1 MKQKIFISILVVLLC
16 SFVLSCTINNETLFE
31 KDFVFVKGATIEGA
45 IQAEGYP
52 ESYWF
57 KAGAKHVIKDFYICN
72 HEITQ
77 QEYMQYA
84 PKEYEYKL
92 ILSGEPIGACYPAHH
107 VNWFDA
113 LIYCNK
119 RSIDEGLTPCFSIGG
134 ERNPDKWG
142 TEPTSSKD
150 PRYNDWYHAQ
160 CDFSANGY
168 RLPTIVEWEY
178 AARGGNGLTGYQYKY
193 AGSDNLNE
201 VAWSFFGDI
210 ILESSQEVM
219 QKKPNTLG
227 IYDMSGNVE
236 EWCWE
241 RYGNDTQRR
250 YAGGDWRIESI
261 SSFDLSDL
269 RQSWNLTTCGSQWG
283 FRPVRNAE

>member
-1 MKQKIFISILVVLLC
+1 MKKNVFNLILGSILCLN
-16 SFVLSCTINNETLFE
+16 VLSCTINNETLFE

-77 QEYMQYA
+77 QEFAMYGMKNYDVRV
-84 PKEYEYKL
+84 E
-92 ILSGEPIGACYPAHH
+92 LSGESIGPYYPAHQ
-107 VNWFDA
+107 VNWFDV
-113 LIYCNK
+113 LMYCNR
-119 RSIDEGLTPCFSIGG
+119 RSVAEGLTPCFSIGG
-134 ERNPDKWG
+134 ETNPDKWG
-142 TEPTSSKD
+142 RQPDSQEEPGWD
-150 PRYNDWYHAQ
+150 DWYHAK
-160 CDFSANGY
+160 CDFTANGY

-193 AGSDNLNE
+193 AGSDILDE
-201 VAWSFFGDI
+201 VAWYATDG
-210 ILESSQEVM
+210 LREVM

-227 IYDMSGNVE
+227 IYDMCGNIE

-241 RYGNDTQRR
+241 RYGNDTLRR
-250 YAGGDWRIESI
+250 YAGGYYYFKDEKD
-261 SSFDLSDL
+261 FVLS
-269 RQSWNLTTCGSQWG
+269 NLGYCGFLTRRNTQLG

>member
-77 QEYMQYA
+77 QEFAMYGMKNYDVRV
-84 PKEYEYKL
+84 E
-92 ILSGEPIGACYPAHH
+92 LSGESIGPYYPAHQ
-107 VNWFDA
+107 VNWFDV
-113 LIYCNK
+113 LMYCNR
-119 RSIDEGLTPCFSIGG
+119 RSVAEGLTPCFSIGG
-134 ERNPDKWG
+134 ETNPDKWG
-142 TEPTSSKD
+142 REPESLED
-150 PRYNDWYHAQ
+150 PGWDDWYHAK
-160 CDFSANGY
+160 CDFTANGY

-193 AGSDNLNE
+193 AGSDILDE
-201 VAWSFFGDI
+201 VAWYATDG
-210 ILESSQEVM
+210 LREVM

-227 IYDMSGNVE
+227 IYDMCGNIE

-241 RYGNDTQRR
+241 RYGNDTLRR
-250 YAGGDWRIESI
+250 YAGGYYYFKDEKDFVLSNLGYCGFL
-261 SSFDLSDL
+261 SFRNTQL
-269 RQSWNLTTCGSQWG
+269 G

>member
-1 MKQKIFISILVVLLC
+1 MKKNVFNLILGSILCLNL
-16 SFVLSCTINNETLFE
+16 LSCTINTETLFE

-77 QEYMQYA
+77 QEFAMYGMKNYDVRV
-84 PKEYEYKL
+84 E
-92 ILSGEPIGACYPAHH
+92 LSGESIGPYYPAHQ
-107 VNWFDA
+107 VNWFDV
-113 LIYCNK
+113 LMYCNR
-119 RSIDEGLTPCFSIGG
+119 RSVAEGLTPCFSIGG
-134 ERNPDKWG
+134 ETNPDKWG
-142 TEPTSSKD
+142 RQPDSQEEPGWD
-150 PRYNDWYHAQ
+150 DWYHAK
-160 CDFSANGY
+160 CDFTANGY

-193 AGSDNLNE
+193 AGSDILDE
-201 VAWSFFGDI
+201 VAWYATDG
-210 ILESSQEVM
+210 LREVM

-227 IYDMSGNVE
+227 IYDMCGNIE

-241 RYGNDTQRR
+241 RYGNDTLRR
-250 YAGGDWRIESI
+250 YAGGYYYFKDEKD
-261 SSFDLSDL
+261 FVLS
-269 RQSWNLTTCGSQWG
+269 NLGYCGFLTRRNTQLG

>member
-1 MKQKIFISILVVLLC
+1 MKKILLVIAVLLC
-16 SFVLSCTINNETLFE
+16 SFVLSCTVNTKTLFE

-77 QEYMQYA
+77 QEFAMYGMKNYDVRV
-84 PKEYEYKL
+84 E
-92 ILSGEPIGACYPAHH
+92 LSGESIGPYYPAHQ
-107 VNWFDA
+107 VNWFDV
-113 LIYCNK
+113 LMYCNR
-119 RSIDEGLTPCFSIGG
+119 RSVAEGLTPCFSIGG
-134 ERNPDKWG
+134 ETNPDKWG
-142 TEPTSSKD
+142 RQPDSQED
-150 PRYNDWYHAQ
+150 PGWDDWYHAK
-160 CDFSANGY
+160 CDFTANGY

-193 AGSDNLNE
+193 AGSDILDE
-201 VAWSFFGDI
+201 VAWYATDG
-210 ILESSQEVM
+210 LREVM

-227 IYDMSGNVE
+227 IYDMCGNIE

-241 RYGNDTQRR
+241 RYGNDTLRR
-250 YAGGDWRIESI
+250 YAGGYYYFKDEKD
-261 SSFDLSDL
+261 FVLS
-269 RQSWNLTTCGSQWG
+269 NLGYCGFLTRRNTQLG

>member
-1 MKQKIFISILVVLLC
+1 MN
-16 SFVLSCTINNETLFE
+16 VLSCTINNETLFE

-77 QEYMQYA
+77 QEYAMYGM
-84 PKEYEYKL
+84 KNYDVRVEF
-92 ILSGEPIGACYPAHH
+92 SGKSIGPYYPAHQI
-107 VNWFDA
+107 NWFDV
-113 LIYCNK
+113 LMYCNR
-119 RSIDEGLTPCFSIGG
+119 RSVAEGLTPCFSIGG
-134 ERNPDKWG
+134 ETNPDKWG
-142 TEPTSSKD
+142 RQPDSQEEPGWD
-150 PRYNDWYHAQ
+150 DWYHAK
-160 CDFSANGY
+160 CDFTANGY

-193 AGSDNLNE
+193 AGSDILDE
-201 VAWSFFGDI
+201 VAWYATDG
-210 ILESSQEVM
+210 LREVM

-227 IYDMSGNVE
+227 LYDMSGNIE

-241 RYGNDTQRR
+241 RYGNDTLRR
-250 YAGGDWRIESI
+250 YAGGYYYFKDEKD
-261 SSFDLSDL
+261 FVLSDL
-269 RQSWNLTTCGSQWG
+269 GYCGFLTRRNTQLG

>member
-1 MKQKIFISILVVLLC
+1 MKKNVFNLILGSILC

-77 QEYMQYA
+77 QEFAMYGMKNYDVRV
-84 PKEYEYKL
+84 EF
-92 ILSGEPIGACYPAHH
+92 SGKSIGPYYPAHQI
-107 VNWFDA
+107 NWFDV
-113 LIYCNK
+113 LMYCNR
-119 RSIDEGLTPCFSIGG
+119 RSVAEGLTPCFSIGG
-134 ERNPDKWG
+134 ETNPDKWG
-142 TEPTSSKD
+142 RQPDSQEEPGWD
-150 PRYNDWYHAQ
+150 DWYHAK
-160 CDFSANGY
+160 CDFTANGY

-193 AGSDNLNE
+193 AGSDILDE
-201 VAWSFFGDI
+201 VAWYATDG
-210 ILESSQEVM
+210 LREVM

-227 IYDMSGNVE
+227 LYDMSGNIE

-241 RYGNDTQRR
+241 RYGNDTLRR
-250 YAGGDWRIESI
+250 YAGGYYYFKDEKD
-261 SSFDLSDL
+261 FVLSDL
-269 RQSWNLTTCGSQWG
+269 GYCGFLTRRNTQLG

>member
-1 MKQKIFISILVVLLC
+1 
-16 SFVLSCTINNETLFE
+16 
-31 KDFVFVKGATIEGA
+31 
-45 IQAEGYP
+45 
-52 ESYWF
+52 
-57 KAGAKHVIKDFYICN
+57 
-72 HEITQ
+72 
-77 QEYMQYA
+77 MQYA

-92 ILSGEPIGACYPAHH
+92 ILSGDIIGACYPAHH

-150 PRYNDWYHAQ
+150 PRWDDWYHAQ

-178 AARGGNGLTGYQYKY
+178 AARGGNGLTGQQYKY
-193 AGSDNLNE
+193 AGSDNLDE
-201 VAWSFFGDI
+201 VAWSFLGDI

-269 RQSWNLTTCGSQWG
+269 RQSWSLTTCGSQWG
-283 FRPVRNAE
+283 FRPVRTAEQSFLIMQILVFLLVQALEQFVLGVKGKLL

>member
-16 SFVLSCTINNETLFE
+16 SFVLSCTINTKTLFE

-77 QEYMQYA
+77 QEFAMYGMKNYDVRV
-84 PKEYEYKL
+84 E
-92 ILSGEPIGACYPAHH
+92 LSGESIGPYYPAHQ

-113 LIYCNK
+113 LMYCNR
-119 RSIDEGLTPCFSIGG
+119 RSVAEGLTPCFSIGG
-134 ERNPDKWG
+134 ETNPDKWG
-142 TEPTSSKD
+142 RQPESIED
-150 PRYNDWYHAQ
+150 PGWDDWYHAK
-160 CDFSANGY
+160 CDFTANGY

-193 AGSDNLNE
+193 AGSDILDE
-201 VAWSFFGDI
+201 VAWYATDG
-210 ILESSQEVM
+210 LREVM

-227 IYDMSGNVE
+227 IYDMCGNIE

-241 RYGNDTQRR
+241 RYGNDTLRR
-250 YAGGDWRIESI
+250 YAGGYYYFKDEKDFVLSNLGYCGFL
-261 SSFDLSDL
+261 SFRNTQL
-269 RQSWNLTTCGSQWG
+269 G

>member
-77 QEYMQYA
+77 QEFAMYGMKSYDVRV
-84 PKEYEYKL
+84 E
-92 ILSGEPIGACYPAHH
+92 LSGKSIGPYYPAHQ
-107 VNWFDA
+107 VNWFDV
-113 LIYCNK
+113 LMYCNR
-119 RSIDEGLTPCFSIGG
+119 RSVAEGLTPCFSIGG
-134 ERNPDKWG
+134 ETNPDKWG
-142 TEPTSSKD
+142 TEPDSQEEPGWD
-150 PRYNDWYHAQ
+150 DWYHAQ
-160 CDFSANGY
+160 CDFTANGY

-193 AGSDNLNE
+193 AGSDILDE
-201 VAWSFFGDI
+201 VAWYATDG
-210 ILESSQEVM
+210 LREVM

-227 IYDMSGNVE
+227 LYDMSGNIE

-241 RYGNDTQRR
+241 RYGNDTLRR
-250 YAGGDWRIESI
+250 YAGGYYYFKDEKD
-261 SSFDLSDL
+261 FVLSNL
-269 RQSWNLTTCGSQWG
+269 MQSGFLTRRNTQLG

>member
-1 MKQKIFISILVVLLC
+1 MKKNVFNLILLVLLC
-16 SFVLSCTINNETLFE
+16 SFVLSCTINTKTLFE

-77 QEYMQYA
+77 QEFAMYGMKNYDVRV
-84 PKEYEYKL
+84 E
-92 ILSGEPIGACYPAHH
+92 LSGESIGPYYPAHQ
-107 VNWFDA
+107 VNWFDV
-113 LIYCNK
+113 LMYCNR
-119 RSIDEGLTPCFSIGG
+119 RSVAEGLTPCFSIGG
-134 ERNPDKWG
+134 ETNPDKWG
-142 TEPTSSKD
+142 RQPDSQEEPGWD
-150 PRYNDWYHAQ
+150 DWYHAK
-160 CDFSANGY
+160 CDFTANGY

-193 AGSDNLNE
+193 AGSDILDE
-201 VAWSFFGDI
+201 VAWYATDG
-210 ILESSQEVM
+210 LREVM

-227 IYDMSGNVE
+227 IYDMCGNIE

-241 RYGNDTQRR
+241 RYGNDTLRR
-250 YAGGDWRIESI
+250 YAGGYYYFKDEKD
-261 SSFDLSDL
+261 FVLS
-269 RQSWNLTTCGSQWG
+269 NLGYCGFLTRRNTQLG

>member
-16 SFVLSCTINNETLFE
+16 SFVLSCTVNTKTLFE

-77 QEYMQYA
+77 QEFAMYGMKNYDVRV
-84 PKEYEYKL
+84 E
-92 ILSGEPIGACYPAHH
+92 LSGKSIGPYYPAHQ
-107 VNWFDA
+107 VNWFDV
-113 LIYCNK
+113 LMYCNR
-119 RSIDEGLTPCFSIGG
+119 RSVAEGLTPCFSIGG
-134 ERNPDKWG
+134 ETNPDKWG
-142 TEPTSSKD
+142 REPESLED
-150 PRYNDWYHAQ
+150 PGWDDWYHAK
-160 CDFSANGY
+160 CDFTANGY

-193 AGSDNLNE
+193 AGSDILDE
-201 VAWSFFGDI
+201 VAWYATDG
-210 ILESSQEVM
+210 LREVM

-227 IYDMSGNVE
+227 LYDMCGNIE

-241 RYGNDTQRR
+241 RYGNDTLRR
-250 YAGGDWRIESI
+250 YAGGYYYFKDEKD
-261 SSFDLSDL
+261 FVLS
-269 RQSWNLTTCGSQWG
+269 NLGYCGFLTRRNTQLG

>member
-1 MKQKIFISILVVLLC
+1 MKKNVFNLILGSILC

-31 KDFVFVKGATIEGA
+31 KDFVFVKGVTIEGA

-57 KAGAKHVIKDFYICN
+57 KAGTKHVIKDFYICN

-77 QEYMQYA
+77 QEFAMYGMKNYDVRV
-84 PKEYEYKL
+84 E
-92 ILSGEPIGACYPAHH
+92 LSGESIGPYYPAHQ

-113 LIYCNK
+113 LMYCNR
-119 RSIDEGLTPCFSIGG
+119 RSVAEGLTPCFSIGG
-134 ERNPDKWG
+134 ETNPDKWG
-142 TEPTSSKD
+142 RQPDSQED
-150 PRYNDWYHAQ
+150 PGWDDWYHAK
-160 CDFSANGY
+160 CDFTANGY

-193 AGSDNLNE
+193 AGSDILDE
-201 VAWSFFGDI
+201 VAWYATDG
-210 ILESSQEVM
+210 LREVM

-227 IYDMSGNVE
+227 LYDMSGNIE

-241 RYGNDTQRR
+241 RYGNDTLQR
-250 YAGGDWRIESI
+250 YAGGYYCFKDEKD
-261 SSFDLSDL
+261 FVLS
-269 RQSWNLTTCGSQWG
+269 NLGYCGFLTRRNTQLG

>member
-1 MKQKIFISILVVLLC
+1 MKKNVFNLILGSILCLN
-16 SFVLSCTINNETLFE
+16 VLSCTINNETLFE
-31 KDFVFVKGATIEGA
+31 KDFVFVKGATIEGS

-77 QEYMQYA
+77 QEYAMYGM
-84 PKEYEYKL
+84 KNYDVRVEF
-92 ILSGEPIGACYPAHH
+92 SGKSIGPYYPAHQ
-107 VNWFDA
+107 VNWFDV
-113 LIYCNK
+113 LMYCNK
-119 RSIDEGLTPCFSIGG
+119 RSVAEGLTPCFSIGG
-134 ERNPDKWG
+134 ETNPDKWG
-142 TEPTSSKD
+142 RQPDSQEEPGWD
-150 PRYNDWYHAQ
+150 DWYHAK
-160 CDFSANGY
+160 CDFTANGY

-193 AGSDNLNE
+193 AGSDILDE
-201 VAWSFFGDI
+201 VAWYATDG
-210 ILESSQEVM
+210 LREVM

-227 IYDMSGNVE
+227 IYDMCGNIE

-241 RYGNDTQRR
+241 RHGNDTLRR
-250 YAGGDWRIESI
+250 YAGGYYYFKDEKD
-261 SSFDLSDL
+261 FVLSDL
-269 RQSWNLTTCGSQWG
+269 GYCGFLTRRNTQLG

>member
-1 MKQKIFISILVVLLC
+1 MKKNVFTSILLVLLC
-16 SFVLSCTINNETLFE
+16 SFVLSCTINTKTLFE

-77 QEYMQYA
+77 QEFAMYGMKNYDVRV
-84 PKEYEYKL
+84 EF
-92 ILSGEPIGACYPAHH
+92 SGKSIGPYYPAHQI
-107 VNWFDA
+107 NWFDV
-113 LIYCNK
+113 LMYCNR
-119 RSIDEGLTPCFSIGG
+119 RSVAEGLTPCFSIGG
-134 ERNPDKWG
+134 ETNPDKWG
-142 TEPTSSKD
+142 RQPDSQEEPGWD
-150 PRYNDWYHAQ
+150 DWYHAK
-160 CDFSANGY
+160 CDFTANGY

-193 AGSDNLNE
+193 AGSDILDE
-201 VAWSFFGDI
+201 VAWYATDG
-210 ILESSQEVM
+210 LREVM

-227 IYDMSGNVE
+227 LYDMSGNIE

-241 RYGNDTQRR
+241 RYGNDTLRR
-250 YAGGDWRIESI
+250 YAGGYYYFKDEKD
-261 SSFDLSDL
+261 FVLSDL
-269 RQSWNLTTCGSQWG
+269 GYCGFLTRRNTQLG

>member
-1 MKQKIFISILVVLLC
+1 MKKNVFNLILGSILCLN
-16 SFVLSCTINNETLFE
+16 VLSCTINTKTLFE

-77 QEYMQYA
+77 QEFAMYGMKHYDVRV
-84 PKEYEYKL
+84 E
-92 ILSGEPIGACYPAHH
+92 LSGESIGPYYPAHQI
-107 VNWFDA
+107 NWFEV
-113 LIYCNK
+113 LMYCNR
-119 RSIDEGLTPCFSIGG
+119 RSVAEGLTPCFSIGG
-134 ERNPDKWG
+134 ETNPDKWG
-142 TEPTSSKD
+142 RQPDSQED
-150 PRYNDWYHAQ
+150 PGWDDWYHAK
-160 CDFSANGY
+160 CDFTANGY

-193 AGSDNLNE
+193 AGSDILDE
-201 VAWSFFGDI
+201 VAWYATDG
-210 ILESSQEVM
+210 LREVM

-227 IYDMSGNVE
+227 IYDMCGNIE

-241 RYGNDTQRR
+241 RYGNDTLRR
-250 YAGGDWRIESI
+250 YAGGYYYFKDEKD
-261 SSFDLSDL
+261 FVLS
-269 RQSWNLTTCGSQWG
+269 NLGYCGFLTVRNTHLG
-283 FRPVRNAE
+283 FRPVRTAE

>member
-16 SFVLSCTINNETLFE
+16 SFVLSCTINTKTLFE

-77 QEYMQYA
+77 QEFAMYGMKNYDVRV
-84 PKEYEYKL
+84 E
-92 ILSGEPIGACYPAHH
+92 LSGESIGPYYPAHQ
-107 VNWFDA
+107 VNWFDV
-113 LIYCNK
+113 LMYCNR
-119 RSIDEGLTPCFSIGG
+119 RSVAEGLTPCFSIGG
-134 ERNPDKWG
+134 ETNPDKWG
-142 TEPTSSKD
+142 RQPDSQED
-150 PRYNDWYHAQ
+150 PGWDDWYHAK
-160 CDFSANGY
+160 CDFTANGY

-193 AGSDNLNE
+193 AGSDILDE
-201 VAWSFFGDI
+201 VAWYATDG
-210 ILESSQEVM
+210 LREVM

-227 IYDMSGNVE
+227 IYDMCGNIE

-241 RYGNDTQRR
+241 RYGNDTLRR
-250 YAGGDWRIESI
+250 YAGGYYYFKDEKD
-261 SSFDLSDL
+261 FVLS
-269 RQSWNLTTCGSQWG
+269 NLGYCGFLTRRNTQLG

>member
-1 MKQKIFISILVVLLC
+1 MKKNVFNLILGSILCLNL
-16 SFVLSCTINNETLFE
+16 LSCTINNETLFE

-77 QEYMQYA
+77 QEYAMYGM
-84 PKEYEYKL
+84 KNYDVRVEF
-92 ILSGEPIGACYPAHH
+92 SGKSIGPYYPAHQ
-107 VNWFDA
+107 VNWFDV
-113 LIYCNK
+113 LMYCNR
-119 RSIDEGLTPCFSIGG
+119 RSVAEGLTPCFSIGG
-134 ERNPDKWG
+134 ETNPDKWG
-142 TEPTSSKD
+142 RQPDSIEEPGWD
-150 PRYNDWYHAQ
+150 DWYHAK
-160 CDFSANGY
+160 CDFTANGY

-193 AGSDNLNE
+193 AGSDILDE
-201 VAWSFFGDI
+201 VAWYATDG
-210 ILESSQEVM
+210 LREVM

-227 IYDMSGNVE
+227 IYDMCGNIE

-241 RYGNDTQRR
+241 RYGNDTLRR
-250 YAGGDWRIESI
+250 YAGGYYYFKDEKD
-261 SSFDLSDL
+261 FVLS
-269 RQSWNLTTCGSQWG
+269 NLGYCGFLTRRNTQLG

>member
-1 MKQKIFISILVVLLC
+1 MKKNVFNLILGSILC

-77 QEYMQYA
+77 QEFAMYGMKNYDVRV
-84 PKEYEYKL
+84 E
-92 ILSGEPIGACYPAHH
+92 LSGESIGPYYPAHQ
-107 VNWFDA
+107 VNWFDV
-113 LIYCNK
+113 LMYCNR
-119 RSIDEGLTPCFSIGG
+119 RSVAEGLTPCFSIGG
-134 ERNPDKWG
+134 ETNPDKWG
-142 TEPTSSKD
+142 REPESLED
-150 PRYNDWYHAQ
+150 PGWDDWYHAK
-160 CDFSANGY
+160 CDFTANGY

-193 AGSDNLNE
+193 AGSDNLDE
-201 VAWSFFGDI
+201 VAWYATDG
-210 ILESSQEVM
+210 LREVM

-227 IYDMSGNVE
+227 LYDMSGNIE

-241 RYGNDTQRR
+241 RYGNDTLRR
-250 YAGGDWRIESI
+250 YAGGYYYFKDEKDFVLSNLGYCGFL
-261 SSFDLSDL
+261 SFRNTQL
-269 RQSWNLTTCGSQWG
+269 G

>member
-1 MKQKIFISILVVLLC
+1 MKKNVFNLILLVLLC
-16 SFVLSCTINNETLFE
+16 SFVLSCTINTKTLFE

-77 QEYMQYA
+77 QEFAMYGMKNYDVRV
-84 PKEYEYKL
+84 E
-92 ILSGEPIGACYPAHH
+92 LSGESIGPYYPAHQ
-107 VNWFDA
+107 VNWFDV
-113 LIYCNK
+113 LMYCNR
-119 RSIDEGLTPCFSIGG
+119 RSVAEGLTPCFSIGG
-134 ERNPDKWG
+134 ETNPDKWG
-142 TEPTSSKD
+142 RQPDSQED
-150 PRYNDWYHAQ
+150 PGWDDWYHAK
-160 CDFSANGY
+160 CDFTANGY

-193 AGSDNLNE
+193 AGSDILDE
-201 VAWSFFGDI
+201 VAWYATDG
-210 ILESSQEVM
+210 LREVM

-227 IYDMSGNVE
+227 IYDMCGNIE

-241 RYGNDTQRR
+241 RYGNDTLRR
-250 YAGGDWRIESI
+250 YAGGYYYFTNEKD
-261 SSFDLSDL
+261 FVLS
-269 RQSWNLTTCGSQWG
+269 NLMYCGFLTVRNTHLG
-283 FRPVRNAE
+283 FRPVRTAE

>member
-1 MKQKIFISILVVLLC
+1 MKKNVFNLILLVLLC
-16 SFVLSCTINNETLFE
+16 SFVLSCTINTKTLFE

-77 QEYMQYA
+77 QEFAMYGMKNYDVRV
-84 PKEYEYKL
+84 E
-92 ILSGEPIGACYPAHH
+92 LSGESIGPYYPAHQ
-107 VNWFDA
+107 VNWFDV
-113 LIYCNK
+113 LMYCNR
-119 RSIDEGLTPCFSIGG
+119 RSVAEGLTPCFSIGG
-134 ERNPDKWG
+134 ETNPDKWG
-142 TEPTSSKD
+142 RQPDSQEEPGWD
-150 PRYNDWYHAQ
+150 DWYHAK
-160 CDFSANGY
+160 CDFTANGY

-193 AGSDNLNE
+193 AGSDILDE
-201 VAWSFFGDI
+201 VAWYATDG
-210 ILESSQEVM
+210 LREVM

-227 IYDMSGNVE
+227 IYDMCGNIE

-241 RYGNDTQRR
+241 RYGNDTLRR
-250 YAGGDWRIESI
+250 YAGGYYYFKDEKD
-261 SSFDLSDL
+261 FVLS
-269 RQSWNLTTCGSQWG
+269 NLGYCGLLSRRNTTQLG

>member
-1 MKQKIFISILVVLLC
+1 MKKILLVIAVLLC
-16 SFVLSCTINNETLFE
+16 SFVLSCTINTKTLFE

-77 QEYMQYA
+77 QEFAMYGMKNYDVRV
-84 PKEYEYKL
+84 E
-92 ILSGEPIGACYPAHH
+92 LSGESIGPYYPAHQ

-113 LIYCNK
+113 LMYCNR
-119 RSIDEGLTPCFSIGG
+119 RSVAEGLTPCFSIGG
-134 ERNPDKWG
+134 ETNPDKWG
-142 TEPTSSKD
+142 RQPDSQED
-150 PRYNDWYHAQ
+150 PGWDDWYHAK
-160 CDFSANGY
+160 CDFTANGY

-193 AGSDNLNE
+193 AGSDNLDE
-201 VAWSFFGDI
+201 VAWYATDG
-210 ILESSQEVM
+210 LREVM

-227 IYDMSGNVE
+227 IYDMCGNIE

-241 RYGNDTQRR
+241 RYGNDTLRR
-250 YAGGDWRIESI
+250 YAGGYYYFKDEKD
-261 SSFDLSDL
+261 FVLS
-269 RQSWNLTTCGSQWG
+269 NLGYCGFLTRRNTQLG

>member
-1 MKQKIFISILVVLLC
+1 MKKNVFNLILVVLLC

-57 KAGAKHVIKDFYICN
+57 KAGAKYVIKDFYICN

-77 QEYMQYA
+77 QEFAMYGMKNYDVRV
-84 PKEYEYKL
+84 E
-92 ILSGEPIGACYPAHH
+92 LSGESIGPYYPAHQ
-107 VNWFDA
+107 VNWFDV
-113 LIYCNK
+113 LMYCNR
-119 RSIDEGLTPCFSIGG
+119 RSVAEGLTPCFSIGG
-134 ERNPDKWG
+134 ETNPDKWG
-142 TEPTSSKD
+142 RQPDSQED
-150 PRYNDWYHAQ
+150 PGWDDWYHAK
-160 CDFSANGY
+160 CDFTANGY

-193 AGSDNLNE
+193 AGSDILDE
-201 VAWSFFGDI
+201 VAWYATDG
-210 ILESSQEVM
+210 LREVM

-227 IYDMSGNVE
+227 IYDMCGNIE

-241 RYGNDTQRR
+241 RYGNDTLRR
-250 YAGGDWRIESI
+250 YAGGYYYFKDEKD
-261 SSFDLSDL
+261 FVLS
-269 RQSWNLTTCGSQWG
+269 NLGYCGFLTRRNTQLG

>member
-1 MKQKIFISILVVLLC
+1 MKKNVFNLILGSILC
-16 SFVLSCTINNETLFE
+16 SFVLSCTINTKTLFE

-77 QEYMQYA
+77 QEFAMYGMKNYDVRV
-84 PKEYEYKL
+84 E
-92 ILSGEPIGACYPAHH
+92 LSGESIGPYYPAHQ
-107 VNWFDA
+107 VNWFDV
-113 LIYCNK
+113 LMYCNR
-119 RSIDEGLTPCFSIGG
+119 RSVAEGLTPCFSIGG
-134 ERNPDKWG
+134 ETNPDKWG
-142 TEPTSSKD
+142 RQPDSQEEPGWD
-150 PRYNDWYHAQ
+150 DWYHAK
-160 CDFSANGY
+160 CDFTANGY

-178 AARGGNGLTGYQYKY
+178 AARGGTGLTGYQYKY
-193 AGSDNLNE
+193 AGSDILDE
-201 VAWSFFGDI
+201 VAWYATDG
-210 ILESSQEVM
+210 LREVM

-227 IYDMSGNVE
+227 IYDMCGNIE

-241 RYGNDTQRR
+241 RYGNDTLRR
-250 YAGGDWRIESI
+250 YAGGYYYFKDEKD
-261 SSFDLSDL
+261 FVLS
-269 RQSWNLTTCGSQWG
+269 NLGYCGFLTRRNTQLG

>member
-1 MKQKIFISILVVLLC
+1 MKKNVFNLILLVFLC

-77 QEYMQYA
+77 QEFAMYGMKNYDVRV
-84 PKEYEYKL
+84 EF
-92 ILSGEPIGACYPAHH
+92 SGKSIGPYYPAHQI
-107 VNWFDA
+107 NWFDV
-113 LIYCNK
+113 LMYCNR
-119 RSIDEGLTPCFSIGG
+119 RSVAEGLTPCFSIGG
-134 ERNPDKWG
+134 ETNPDKWG
-142 TEPTSSKD
+142 RQPDSQED
-150 PRYNDWYHAQ
+150 PGWDDWYHAK
-160 CDFSANGY
+160 CDFTANGY

-193 AGSDNLNE
+193 AGSDILDE
-201 VAWSFFGDI
+201 VAWYATDG
-210 ILESSQEVM
+210 LREVM

-227 IYDMSGNVE
+227 IYDMCGNIE

-241 RYGNDTQRR
+241 RYGNDTLRR
-250 YAGGDWRIESI
+250 YAGGYYYFKDEKD
-261 SSFDLSDL
+261 FVLS
-269 RQSWNLTTCGSQWG
+269 NLGYCGFLTRRNTQLG

>member
-1 MKQKIFISILVVLLC
+1 MKKNVFNLILGSILCLN
-16 SFVLSCTINNETLFE
+16 VLSCTINNETLFE

-77 QEYMQYA
+77 QEFAMYGMKNYDVRV
-84 PKEYEYKL
+84 E
-92 ILSGEPIGACYPAHH
+92 LSGESIGPYYPAHQ
-107 VNWFDA
+107 VNWFDV
-113 LIYCNK
+113 LMYCNR
-119 RSIDEGLTPCFSIGG
+119 RSVAEGLTPCFSIGG
-134 ERNPDKWG
+134 ETNPDKWG
-142 TEPTSSKD
+142 RQPDSQEEPGWD
-150 PRYNDWYHAQ
+150 DWYHAQ

-193 AGSDNLNE
+193 AGSDILDE
-201 VAWSFFGDI
+201 VAWYATDG
-210 ILESSQEVM
+210 LREVM

-227 IYDMSGNVE
+227 LYDMSGNIE

-241 RYGNDTQRR
+241 RYGNDTLRR
-250 YAGGDWRIESI
+250 YAGGYYYFKDEKD
-261 SSFDLSDL
+261 FVLS
-269 RQSWNLTTCGSQWG
+269 NLGYCGFLTRRNTQLG

>member
-1 MKQKIFISILVVLLC
+1 MKQKIFNSILVVLLC
-16 SFVLSCTINNETLFE
+16 SFVLSCTINTKTLFE

-77 QEYMQYA
+77 QEYAMYGM
-84 PKEYEYKL
+84 KNYDVRVEF
-92 ILSGEPIGACYPAHH
+92 SGKSIGPYYPAHQI
-107 VNWFDA
+107 NWFDV
-113 LIYCNK
+113 LMYCNR
-119 RSIDEGLTPCFSIGG
+119 RSVAEGLTPCFSIGG
-134 ERNPDKWG
+134 ETNPDKWG
-142 TEPTSSKD
+142 RQPDSQEEPGWD
-150 PRYNDWYHAQ
+150 DWYHAK
-160 CDFSANGY
+160 CDFTANGY

-193 AGSDNLNE
+193 AGSNILDE
-201 VAWSFFGDI
+201 VAWYATDG
-210 ILESSQEVM
+210 LREVM

-227 IYDMSGNVE
+227 LYDMSGNIE

-241 RYGNDTQRR
+241 RYGNDTLRR
-250 YAGGDWRIESI
+250 YAGGYYYFKDEKD
-261 SSFDLSDL
+261 FVLS
-269 RQSWNLTTCGSQWG
+269 NLGYCGFLTRRNTQLG

>member
-1 MKQKIFISILVVLLC
+1 MKKNVFNLILGSILCLN
-16 SFVLSCTINNETLFE
+16 VLSCTINTKTLFE

-77 QEYMQYA
+77 QEFAMYGMKNYDVRV
-84 PKEYEYKL
+84 E
-92 ILSGEPIGACYPAHH
+92 LSGESIGPYYPAHQ
-107 VNWFDA
+107 VNWFDV
-113 LIYCNK
+113 LMYCNR
-119 RSIDEGLTPCFSIGG
+119 RSVAEGLTPCFSIGG
-134 ERNPDKWG
+134 ETNPDKWG
-142 TEPTSSKD
+142 RQPDSQEEPGWD
-150 PRYNDWYHAQ
+150 DWYHAK
-160 CDFSANGY
+160 CDFTANGY

-193 AGSDNLNE
+193 AGSDILDE
-201 VAWSFFGDI
+201 VAWYATDG
-210 ILESSQEVM
+210 LREVM

-227 IYDMSGNVE
+227 IYDMCGNIE

-241 RYGNDTQRR
+241 RYGNDTLRR
-250 YAGGDWRIESI
+250 YAGGYYYFKDEKD
-261 SSFDLSDL
+261 FVLS
-269 RQSWNLTTCGSQWG
+269 NLGYCGFLTRRNTQLG

>member
-1 MKQKIFISILVVLLC
+1 MKKNVFNLILLVLLC
-16 SFVLSCTINNETLFE
+16 SFVLSCTINTKTLFE

-52 ESYWF
+52 ESPGF
-57 KAGAKHVIKDFYICN
+57 VAGRTVTIADFYMCD
-72 HEITQ
+72 HEVTQ
-77 QEYMQYA
+77 KEFAQY
-84 PKEYEYKL
+84 YEGYEDRINQNEKA
-92 ILSGEPIGACYPAHH
+92 IGDNYPAYD

-119 RSIDEGLTPCFSIGG
+119 RSINEGLTPCFSIGG

-150 PRYNDWYHAQ
+150 PRWDDWYHAQ

-241 RYGNDTQRR
+241 RHGNDTQRR

-261 SSFDLSDL
+261 SSFYLSDL

>member
-1 MKQKIFISILVVLLC
+1 MKKNVFNLILGSILC
-16 SFVLSCTINNETLFE
+16 SFVLSCTINTKTLFE

-77 QEYMQYA
+77 QEFAMYGMKNYDVRV
-84 PKEYEYKL
+84 E
-92 ILSGEPIGACYPAHH
+92 LSGESIGPYYPAHQ
-107 VNWFDA
+107 VNWFDV
-113 LIYCNK
+113 LMYCNR
-119 RSIDEGLTPCFSIGG
+119 RSVAEGLTPCFSIGG
-134 ERNPDKWG
+134 ETNPDKWG
-142 TEPTSSKD
+142 RQPDSQEEPGWD
-150 PRYNDWYHAQ
+150 DWYHAK
-160 CDFSANGY
+160 CDFTANGY

-193 AGSDNLNE
+193 AGSDILDE
-201 VAWSFFGDI
+201 VAWYATDG
-210 ILESSQEVM
+210 LREVM

-227 IYDMSGNVE
+227 IYDMCGNIE

-241 RYGNDTQRR
+241 RYGNDTLRR
-250 YAGGDWRIESI
+250 YAGGYYYFKDEKD
-261 SSFDLSDL
+261 FVLS
-269 RQSWNLTTCGSQWG
+269 NLGYCGFLTRRNTQLG

>member
-1 MKQKIFISILVVLLC
+1 MKQKIFISILTVLLC
-16 SFVLSCTINNETLFE
+16 SFVLSCTVNTKTLFE

-77 QEYMQYA
+77 QEFAMYGMKNYDVRV
-84 PKEYEYKL
+84 E
-92 ILSGEPIGACYPAHH
+92 LSGESIGPYYPAHQ
-107 VNWFDA
+107 VNWFDV
-113 LIYCNK
+113 LMYCNR
-119 RSIDEGLTPCFSIGG
+119 RSVAEGLTPCFSIGG
-134 ERNPDKWG
+134 ETNPDKWG
-142 TEPTSSKD
+142 RQPDSQED
-150 PRYNDWYHAQ
+150 PGWDDWYHAK
-160 CDFSANGY
+160 CDFTANGY

-193 AGSDNLNE
+193 AGSDILDE
-201 VAWSFFGDI
+201 VAWYATDG
-210 ILESSQEVM
+210 LREVM

-227 IYDMSGNVE
+227 IYDMCGNIE

-241 RYGNDTQRR
+241 RYGNDTLRR
-250 YAGGDWRIESI
+250 YAGGYYYFKDEKD
-261 SSFDLSDL
+261 FVLS
-269 RQSWNLTTCGSQWG
+269 NLGYCGFLTRRNTQLG

>member
-1 MKQKIFISILVVLLC
+1 MKKNVFNLILGSILCLN
-16 SFVLSCTINNETLFE
+16 VLSCTINNETLFE

-77 QEYMQYA
+77 QEYAMYGM
-84 PKEYEYKL
+84 KNYDVRVEF
-92 ILSGEPIGACYPAHH
+92 SGKSIGPYYPAHQI
-107 VNWFDA
+107 NWFDV
-113 LIYCNK
+113 LMYCNR
-119 RSIDEGLTPCFSIGG
+119 RSVAEGLTPCFSIGG
-134 ERNPDKWG
+134 ETNPDKWG
-142 TEPTSSKD
+142 RQPDSQEEPGWD
-150 PRYNDWYHAQ
+150 DWYHAK
-160 CDFSANGY
+160 CDFTANGY

-193 AGSDNLNE
+193 AGSDILDE
-201 VAWSFFGDI
+201 VAWYATDG
-210 ILESSQEVM
+210 LREVM

-227 IYDMSGNVE
+227 LYDMSGNIE

-241 RYGNDTQRR
+241 RYGNDTLRR
-250 YAGGDWRIESI
+250 YAGGYYYFKDEKD
-261 SSFDLSDL
+261 FVLSDL
-269 RQSWNLTTCGSQWG
+269 GYCGFLTRRNTQLG

>member
-1 MKQKIFISILVVLLC
+1 MKKNVFNLILGSILCLN
-16 SFVLSCTINNETLFE
+16 VLSCTINTKTLFE

-77 QEYMQYA
+77 QEFAMYGMKNYDVRV
-84 PKEYEYKL
+84 E
-92 ILSGEPIGACYPAHH
+92 LSGESIGPYYPAHQ
-107 VNWFDA
+107 VNWFDV
-113 LIYCNK
+113 LMYCNR
-119 RSIDEGLTPCFSIGG
+119 RSVAEGLTPCFSIGG
-134 ERNPDKWG
+134 ETNPDKWG
-142 TEPTSSKD
+142 RQPDSQED
-150 PRYNDWYHAQ
+150 PGWDDWYHAK
-160 CDFSANGY
+160 CDFTANGY

-193 AGSDNLNE
+193 AGSDNLDE
-201 VAWSFFGDI
+201 VAWYATDG
-210 ILESSQEVM
+210 LREVM

-227 IYDMSGNVE
+227 VYDMCGNIE

-241 RYGNDTQRR
+241 RYGNDTLRR
-250 YAGGDWRIESI
+250 YAGGYYYFKDEKD
-261 SSFDLSDL
+261 FVLS
-269 RQSWNLTTCGSQWG
+269 NLGYCGFLTRRNTQLG

>member
-1 MKQKIFISILVVLLC
+1 MILVVLLC

-77 QEYMQYA
+77 QEFAMYGMKNYDVRV
-84 PKEYEYKL
+84 EF
-92 ILSGEPIGACYPAHH
+92 SGKSIGPYYPAHQ
-107 VNWFDA
+107 VNWFDV
-113 LIYCNK
+113 LMYCNR
-119 RSIDEGLTPCFSIGG
+119 RSVAEGLTPCFSIGG
-134 ERNPDKWG
+134 ETNPDKWG
-142 TEPTSSKD
+142 RQPDSQEEPGWD
-150 PRYNDWYHAQ
+150 DWYHAK
-160 CDFSANGY
+160 CDFTANGY

-193 AGSDNLNE
+193 AGSDILDE
-201 VAWSFFGDI
+201 VAWYATDG
-210 ILESSQEVM
+210 LREVM

-227 IYDMSGNVE
+227 LYDMSGNIE

-241 RYGNDTQRR
+241 RYGNDTLRR
-250 YAGGDWRIESI
+250 YAGGYYYFKDEKD
-261 SSFDLSDL
+261 FVLS
-269 RQSWNLTTCGSQWG
+269 NLGYCGFLTRRNTQLG

>member
-1 MKQKIFISILVVLLC
+1 MKKNVFNLILGSILC

-77 QEYMQYA
+77 QEFAMYGMKNYDVRV
-84 PKEYEYKL
+84 EF
-92 ILSGEPIGACYPAHH
+92 SGKSIGPYYPAHQ

-113 LIYCNK
+113 LMYCNR
-119 RSIDEGLTPCFSIGG
+119 RSVAEGLTPCFSIGG
-134 ERNPDKWG
+134 ETNPDKWG
-142 TEPTSSKD
+142 RQPDSQEEPGWD
-150 PRYNDWYHAQ
+150 DWYHAK
-160 CDFSANGY
+160 CDFTANGY

-193 AGSDNLNE
+193 AGSDILDE
-201 VAWSFFGDI
+201 VAWYATDG
-210 ILESSQEVM
+210 LREVM

-227 IYDMSGNVE
+227 IYDMCGNIE

-241 RYGNDTQRR
+241 RYGNDTLRR
-250 YAGGDWRIESI
+250 YAGGYYYFKDEKD
-261 SSFDLSDL
+261 FVLS
-269 RQSWNLTTCGSQWG
+269 NLGYCGFLTRRNTQLG

>member
-1 MKQKIFISILVVLLC
+1 MKKNLFNLILGSILCLN
-16 SFVLSCTINNETLFE
+16 VLSCTINNETLFE

-77 QEYMQYA
+77 QEYAMYGM
-84 PKEYEYKL
+84 KNYDVRVEF
-92 ILSGEPIGACYPAHH
+92 SGKSIGPYYPAHQ
-107 VNWFDA
+107 VNWFDV
-113 LIYCNK
+113 LMYCNR
-119 RSIDEGLTPCFSIGG
+119 RSVAEGLTPCFSIGG
-134 ERNPDKWG
+134 ETNPDKWG
-142 TEPTSSKD
+142 RQPDSQEEPGWD
-150 PRYNDWYHAQ
+150 DWYHAK
-160 CDFSANGY
+160 CDFTANGY

-193 AGSDNLNE
+193 AGSDILDE
-201 VAWSFFGDI
+201 VAWYATDG
-210 ILESSQEVM
+210 LREVM

-227 IYDMSGNVE
+227 IYDMCGNIE

-241 RYGNDTQRR
+241 RYGNDTLRR
-250 YAGGDWRIESI
+250 YAGGYYYFKDEKD
-261 SSFDLSDL
+261 FVLS
-269 RQSWNLTTCGSQWG
+269 NLGYCGFLTRRNTQLG

>member
-1 MKQKIFISILVVLLC
+1 MKKNVFNLILGSILC

-57 KAGAKHVIKDFYICN
+57 KAGTKHVIKDFYICN

-77 QEYMQYA
+77 QEFAMYGMKNYDVRV
-84 PKEYEYKL
+84 EF
-92 ILSGEPIGACYPAHH
+92 SGKSIGPYYPAHQI
-107 VNWFDA
+107 NWFDV
-113 LIYCNK
+113 LMYCNR
-119 RSIDEGLTPCFSIGG
+119 RSVAEGLTPCFSIGG
-134 ERNPDKWG
+134 ETNPDKWG
-142 TEPTSSKD
+142 RQPDSQED
-150 PRYNDWYHAQ
+150 PGWDDWYHAK
-160 CDFSANGY
+160 CDFTANGY

-193 AGSDNLNE
+193 AGSDILDE
-201 VAWSFFGDI
+201 VAWYATDG
-210 ILESSQEVM
+210 LREVM

-227 IYDMSGNVE
+227 IYDMCGNIE

-241 RYGNDTQRR
+241 RYGNDTLRR
-250 YAGGDWRIESI
+250 YAGGYYYFKDEKD
-261 SSFDLSDL
+261 FVLS
-269 RQSWNLTTCGSQWG
+269 NLGYCGFLTRRNTQLG

>member
-1 MKQKIFISILVVLLC
+1 MVLLC

-77 QEYMQYA
+77 QEFAMYGMKNYDVRV
-84 PKEYEYKL
+84 E
-92 ILSGEPIGACYPAHH
+92 LSGESIGPYYPAHQ
-107 VNWFDA
+107 VNWFDV
-113 LIYCNK
+113 LMYCNR
-119 RSIDEGLTPCFSIGG
+119 RSVAEGLTPCFSIGG
-134 ERNPDKWG
+134 ETNPDKWG
-142 TEPTSSKD
+142 REPESLED
-150 PRYNDWYHAQ
+150 PGWDDWYHAK
-160 CDFSANGY
+160 CDFTANGY

-193 AGSDNLNE
+193 AGSDILDE
-201 VAWSFFGDI
+201 VAWYATDG
-210 ILESSQEVM
+210 LREVM

-227 IYDMSGNVE
+227 IYDMCGNIE

-241 RYGNDTQRR
+241 RYGNDTLRR
-250 YAGGDWRIESI
+250 YAGGYYYFKDEKDFVLSNLGYCGFL
-261 SSFDLSDL
+261 SFRNTQL
-269 RQSWNLTTCGSQWG
+269 G

>member
-1 MKQKIFISILVVLLC
+1 MKKNVFNLILVVLLC
-16 SFVLSCTINNETLFE
+16 SFVLSCTINTKTLFE

-77 QEYMQYA
+77 QEFAMYGMKNYDVRV
-84 PKEYEYKL
+84 E
-92 ILSGEPIGACYPAHH
+92 LSGESIGPYYPAHQI
-107 VNWFDA
+107 NWFEV
-113 LIYCNK
+113 LMYCNR
-119 RSIDEGLTPCFSIGG
+119 RSVAEGLTPCFSIGG
-134 ERNPDKWG
+134 ETNPDKWG
-142 TEPTSSKD
+142 RQPDSQED
-150 PRYNDWYHAQ
+150 PRWDDWYHAK
-160 CDFSANGY
+160 CDFTANGY

-193 AGSDNLNE
+193 AGSDILDE
-201 VAWSFFGDI
+201 VAWYATDG
-210 ILESSQEVM
+210 LREVM

-227 IYDMSGNVE
+227 IYDMSGNIE

-241 RYGNDTQRR
+241 RYGNDTLRR
-250 YAGGDWRIESI
+250 YAGGYYYFTNEND
-261 SSFDLSDL
+261 FVLS
-269 RQSWNLTTCGSQWG
+269 NLMYCGFLTVRNTHLG